1 MGVRYCYNGGDT
13 MAYKMFAAIYVG
25 SSELAMKI
33 YEINGKKNFK
43 YVDAVSKIIE
53 LGKDTYSK
61 GCLSIESIDA
71 VCETLDGFKK
81 KMREYQIVD
90 YRAYATSAV
99 REAENTEIVVDAIKR
114 RTNLD
119 VKVLSNSEQRYIN
132 FKGLV
137 TKYENFHHVVSKN
150 TAFVDVGAGSVQ
162 VSLFDKNHL
171 VLTENIPIGAVRV
184 RDYLSMLGTKTGRL
198 DKIISEYVENDI
210 VTFRNIYLNDKEIK
224 NIIAVGEVINAV
236 KKIVPELKLEDKIT
250 REQFDFIYNRI
261 TSMSPQ
267 SLAEQYGIPYER
279 ATLMLP
285 NISIYQ
291 SFLNNCKAEEIYA
304 PSVDFAE
311 GIVASYMDEG
321 GRTAFEHNFEEDI
334 VASAYYLSRRYK
346 CNKTHI
352 ERTTDYALKIF
363 DSVKKIHGMGKQ
375 ERLQL
380 QIAAILHECGNFINL
395 HDGANNSYY
404 IVANTEIIGLSH
416 KERLEV
422 ANIIKYNVETLPSK
436 DVIAHELGMCDYII
450 IAKLAAILRIAN
462 VLDKSHM
469 QKIEDITVSM
479 KDNQMIITAK
489 TYEDLTLEAGL
500 FESRA
505 DFFERVYG
513 IRPVLR
519 LKRGV

>member
-1 MGVRYCYNGGDT
+1 

-33 YEINGKKNFK
+33 YQINGKKNFTQ
-43 YVDAVSKIIE
+43 VDGVSKIIE

-61 GCLSIESIDA
+61 GSLSTDSIDQ
-71 VCETLDGFKK
+71 VCEVLNGFRK
-81 KMREYQIVD
+81 KMKEYQVTD

-99 REAENTEIVVDAIKR
+99 REAENTEIVIDAIKR
-114 RTNLD
+114 RTNFE

-137 TKYENFHHVVSKN
+137 TKYTDFHQVVSKN

-162 VSLFDKNHL
+162 ISLFDKNNL
-171 VLTENIPIGAVRV
+171 VVTENIPIGAVRV
-184 RDYLSMLGTKTGRL
+184 RDYLSMMGSKSGRL

-224 NIIAVGEVINAV
+224 NVIAVGEVINAV
-236 KKIVPELKLEDKIT
+236 KKIVPELDISEKIDK
-250 REQFDFIYNRI
+250 EQFDFIYNRI

-267 SLAEQYGIPYER
+267 ALAEQYGIPYER

-285 NISIYQ
+285 NITIYQ

-304 PSVDFAE
+304 PNVDFAE
-311 GIVASYMDEG
+311 GIVASYIDEG

-334 VASAYYLSRRYK
+334 VASAYYLSRRYR
-346 CNKTHI
+346 CNRNHI
-352 ERTTDYALKIF
+352 ERTSDYALKIF
-363 DSVKKIHGMGKQ
+363 DSVKKIHGMGKH

-395 HDGANNSYY
+395 HDGARNSYY

-416 KERLEV
+416 KERMEV
-422 ANIIKYNVETLPSK
+422 ANIVKYNMHYLPAK
-436 DVIAHELGMCDYII
+436 NVIAQELGECDYIVI
-450 IAKLAAILRIAN
+450 TKLAAILRIAN

-469 QKIEDITVSM
+469 QKIEDITVTV

-489 TYEDLTLEAGL
+489 TYDDLTLEAGL

-505 DFFERVYG
+505 DFFEKVYG
-513 IRPVLR
+513 IRPILR
-519 LKRGV
+519 LRRGV